1 MPRPSWIPQAG
12 PALCGSL
19 RNRNAHQ
26 HFTKD
31 IRRASLDGTLEV
43 KFHRPKWAQNV
54 DEDLV
59 TYSASLRSRNAC
71 QDFTRVTRATSYGN
85 LEVKCRR
92 PAWAPWLSTGLY
104 TYRKNPSVW
113 THCVGQWKDL
123 FPSPMDP
130 ATLSAQLV
138 TSALH
143 VVGYWHSPSLEWID
157 DLCICQLCWNL
168 SGESSI
174 TLLLGLSYLNMVCLQ
189 LKR

>member
-1 MPRPSWIPQAG
+1 MSPERG
-12 PALCGSL
+12 
-19 RNRNAHQ
+19 
-26 HFTKD
+26 
-31 IRRASLDGTLEV
+31 RRL
-43 KFHRPKWAQNV
+43 
-54 DEDLV
+54 
-59 TYSASLRSRNAC
+59 SASLRSRNAC
-71 QDFTRVTRATSYGN
+71 QDFTRVTRATLYGN

-92 PAWAPWLSTGLY
+92 LAWAPWLSTGLY

-113 THCVGQWKDL
+113 THCVGEWKDL

-130 ATLSAQLV
+130 ATLSIAQLV

-157 DLCICQLCWNL
+157 DLCICQLRRNL